1 MSGESNIPGAEEA
14 LADDP
19 SLARTLLNFMREQR
33 EQELRERRRERFWRN
48 VRFGL
53 IALVMLAGPLYLW
66 TIDKQYNRHRVG
78 KDYVALV
85 RVDGVIGSDKPA
97 NAARITEALE
107 AAFNDPLARGV
118 IVDINSPGGSPVQS
132 SIIRDRMVML
142 RESFPKTK
150 VWVVGEDMLTS
161 GAYFI
166 AMGSPNVC
174 VNRSTITGSIG
185 VIRDGW
191 GLDKLIERFGI
202 ERRVFT
208 AGVSKSRLDTFKP
221 LSPEDERKAQ
231 ELLGSVHE
239 HFKSV
244 VREGRGDR
252 LKADEVKLF
261 NGDFWTGDQALQLGL
276 VDRLCDLNT
285 LMADEFGATDAR
297 DYTPPP
303 SFMSSIAGAIGSQV
317 KASFASDSPFQ
328 FLPE

>member
-1 MSGESNIPGAEEA
+1 MSRESNVPGAEEA
-14 LADDP
+14 PSDEP
-19 SLARTLLNFMREQR
+19 SLSRTLLNFMREQR

-78 KDYVALV
+78 KNYVALV
-85 RVDGVIGSDKPA
+85 RVDGVIP
-97 NAARITEALE
+97 
-107 AAFNDPLARGV
+107 
-118 IVDINSPGGSPVQS
+118 
-132 SIIRDRMVML
+132 
-142 RESFPKTK
+142 
-150 VWVVGEDMLTS
+150 
-161 GAYFI
+161 
-166 AMGSPNVC
+166 
-174 VNRSTITGSIG
+174 
-185 VIRDGW
+185 DGW

-231 ELLGSVHE
+231 GLLGAVHG

-317 KASFASDSPFQ
+317 KA
-328 FLPE
+328 